1 MKFVVLLDL
10 LNKINVSQNLTMLL
24 LMLYYISIVKGQSEL
39 SLTYRNAFAEEL
51 QIETCKDRCNKLL
64 LEMLIWL
71 FIHIYT
77 YGSIIHRYN
86 TKNEM
91 LYILKELFL

>member
-1 MKFVVLLDL
+1 MLLDL
-10 LNKINVSQNLTMLL
+10 LSKISDSQNLNMLL
-24 LMLYYISIVKGQSEL
+24 LVLYHISIVQGQSKL
-39 SLTYRNAFAEEL
+39 SLTYRNAFAEEI

-64 LEMLIWL
+64 LEVLIWL

>member
-1 MKFVVLLDL
+1 MLLDL

-24 LMLYYISIVKGQSEL
+24 LVLYYISIVKGQSEL

-64 LEMLIWL
+64 LEVLIWL

-86 TKNEM
+86 TKNER
-91 LYILKELFL
+91 LYVS